1 MKKYLIINLQIAIL
15 SVFVLASC
23 QKDDVD
29 NTAPTLSLIKPANE
43 QAVTP
48 GSAINFECD
57 FSDNEALKSYKIDI
71 HFAGDH
77 VHTKKAGRLEDGH
90 PWTFEKSWD
99 FDSGVSAKNIQHAEI
114 VVPDSVMGEE
124 GIVEPILKGVYDF
137 GVFVTD
143 VAGNESHVYIKVDIE

>member
-23 QKDDVD
+23 QKYDVD
-29 NTAPTLSLIKPANE
+29 NTAPSLNLVKPVNE
-43 QAVTP
+43 QAVTM

-90 PWTFEKSWD
+90 PWTYEKSWN
-99 FDSGVSAKNIQHAEI
+99 FETGTTTKSIQHAEI

-124 GIVEPILKGVYDF
+124 GVVEPLLKGEYHF